1 MAKSMF
7 ELLVALD
14 KLVVFSKPVALTVPV
29 KLKPGM
35 IVTVVNDQIV
45 LPPTAGYSPVYVVLS
60 DQDEPVTIASG
71 TVGIAFGDM
80 RFVTDQVESGT
91 YKAGFALVASTNG
104 KLKKYDGSVVADYT
118 PNIIGYVEQV
128 TPNAQAPADVL
139 LTVQFK

>member
-14 KLVVFSKPVALTVPV
+14 KIVVFSKPVASTVTV

-45 LPPTAGYSPVYVVLS
+45 LPPTEGYSPVYVVLS

-80 RFVTDQVESGT
+80 RFVTDQFDESGT
-91 YKAGFALVASTNG
+91 YAPGTALVASTNG
-104 KLKKYDGSVVADYT
+104 KLKKIAPGSG
-118 PNIIGYVEQV
+118 NIIGYVEQV
-128 TPNAQAPADVL
+128 TPNEQAPAGVL

>member
-14 KLVVFSKPVALTVPV
+14 KLVVFSKPVASTVTV

-45 LPPTAGYSPVYVVLS
+45 LPPAEGYSPVYVVLS

-91 YKAGFALVASTNG
+91 YAPGTALVASTNG
-104 KLKKYDGSVVADYT
+104 KLKKYDGSSS
-118 PNIIGYVEQV
+118 NIIGYVEQV
-128 TPNAQAPADVL
+128 TQNAQAPAGVL

>member
-14 KLVVFSKPVALTVPV
+14 KFVVFSKPVAPTVTV

-45 LPPTAGYSPVYVVLS
+45 LPPREGYSPVYVVLS

-80 RFVTDQVESGT
+80 RFVTDQVESVESGT
-91 YKAGFALVASTNG
+91 YAPGDALVASTNG
-104 KLKKYDGSVVADYT
+104 KLKKYNDSG
-118 PNIIGYVEQV
+118 NIIGYVEQV
-128 TPNAQAPADVL
+128 TSNTQAPAGVL

>member
-14 KLVVFSKPVALTVPV
+14 KLVVFSKPVALTVSV

-45 LPPTAGYSPVYVVLS
+45 LPPRKGYSPVYVVLS

-80 RFVTDQVESGT
+80 RFVTDQVEQVASGT
-91 YKAGFALVASTNG
+91 YEAGDALVASTNG
-104 KLKKYDGSVVADYT
+104 KLKKYDGSG
-118 PNIIGYVEQV
+118 NIIGYVEQV
-128 TPNAQAPADVL
+128 TENAQAPAGVL

>member
-14 KLVVFSKPVALTVPV
+14 KIVVFSKPVASTVTV

-45 LPPTAGYSPVYVVLS
+45 LPPTEGYSPVYVVLS

-91 YKAGFALVASTNG
+91 YAPGTALVASTNG
-104 KLKKYDGSVVADYT
+104 KLKKIAPGSG
-118 PNIIGYVEQV
+118 NIIGYVEQV
-128 TPNAQAPADVL
+128 TPNEQAPAGVL

>member
-14 KLVVFSKPVALTVPV
+14 KLVVFSKPVASTVTDNGIV
-29 KLKPGM
+29 LKPGM

-45 LPPTAGYSPVYVVLS
+45 LPPTVGYSPVYVVLS

-80 RFVTDQVESGT
+80 RFVTDQVESDT
-91 YKAGFALVASTNG
+91 YKAGDALVTSTNG
-104 KLKKYDGSVVADYT
+104 KLQKYESSG
-118 PNIIGYVEQV
+118 NIIGYVEQV
-128 TPNAQAPADVL
+128 TRNAQAPAGVL

>member
-14 KLVVFSKPVALTVPV
+14 KIVVFSKPVASTVTV

-45 LPPTAGYSPVYVVLS
+45 LPPTEGYSPVYVVLS

-80 RFVTDQVESGT
+80 RFVTDQFDESGT
-91 YKAGFALVASTNG
+91 YAPGTALVASTNG
-104 KLKKYDGSVVADYT
+104 KLKKYDGSGSG
-118 PNIIGYVEQV
+118 NIIGYVEQV
-128 TPNAQAPADVL
+128 TPNVQAPAGVL

>member
-14 KLVVFSKPVALTVPV
+14 KLIVFSKPVAPTVTV

-45 LPPTAGYSPVYVVLS
+45 LPPTEGYSPVYVVLS

-91 YKAGFALVASTNG
+91 YEAGDALVASTKG
-104 KLKKYDGSVVADYT
+104 KLKKKDWQNGLKDEV
-118 PNIIGYVEQV
+118 IGYVEQV
-128 TPNAQAPADVL
+128 TQNAQAPAGVL

>member
-14 KLVVFSKPVALTVPV
+14 KIVVFSKPVASTVTV

-45 LPPTAGYSPVYVVLS
+45 LPPTEGYSPVYVVLS

-80 RFVTDQVESGT
+80 RFVTDQFVTDQVEPGT
-91 YKAGFALVASTNG
+91 YAPGTALVASTNG
-104 KLKKYDGSVVADYT
+104 KLKKIAPGSG
-118 PNIIGYVEQV
+118 NIIGYVEQV
-128 TPNAQAPADVL
+128 TPNEQAPAGVL

>member
-14 KLVVFSKPVALTVPV
+14 KLVVFSKPVASTVTV

-45 LPPTAGYSPVYVVLS
+45 LPPTEGYSPVYVVLS

-91 YKAGFALVASTNG
+91 YAPGDALVASTNG
-104 KLKKYDGSVVADYT
+104 KLKKYERASE
-118 PNIIGYVEQV
+118 IQLGYVEQV
-128 TPNAQAPADVL
+128 TPNAQAPAGVL